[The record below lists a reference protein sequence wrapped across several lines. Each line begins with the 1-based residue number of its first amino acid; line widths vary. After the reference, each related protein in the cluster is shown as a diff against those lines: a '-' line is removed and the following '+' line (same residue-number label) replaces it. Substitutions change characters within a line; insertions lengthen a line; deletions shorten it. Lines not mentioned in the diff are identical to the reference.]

1 MIPCRYS
8 VAWEDDDY
16 LSAKQRSEA
25 LRAAEHLLRERLAT
39 ALDERQVPM
48 TRFLPLGTRGEPR
61 SVLLVANVSSS
72 TVEVKASLPDSFLVG
87 QLTTTVNRDVT
98 AGIAIYGITDG
109 DPVSLWTSS
118 RPTGPRSWLYRATR
132 KGLVQVTQAEFDAII
147 SNPPKEC
154 AAGLSLLI
162 RLALEEL
169 GESARARILAKI
181 ESARDGSLWERGLLN
196 IVRRSLNEEPP
207 TPRRPDLNR
216 AALPE
221 GSTILTRPN
230 RTPAVN

>member
-1 MIPCRYS
+1 MKPCHYS
-8 VAWEDDDY
+8 VAWEDDEY
-16 LSAKQRSEA
+16 LSPKQRSEA
-25 LRAAEHLLRERLAT
+25 LRAAEQLLQARLAT
-39 ALDERQVPM
+39 ALDETHVPM
-48 TRFLPLGTRGEPR
+48 TRLLALGTRAEPR
-61 SVLLVANVSSS
+61 SVLLVAQADSS
-72 TVEVKASLPDSFLVG
+72 TVKVNASLPASFLVG

-118 RPTGPRSWLYRATR
+118 CPTGPRSWLYRATR

-154 AAGLSLLI
+154 AEGMALLV

-169 GESARARILAKI
+169 GGSARARILSKI
-181 ESARDGSLWERGLLN
+181 ESTRDGSLWERGLLD
-196 IVRRSLNEEPP
+196 IVRRSLKQEPP
-207 TPRRPDLNR
+207 TPRHPDLNR

-221 GSTILTRPN
+221 GAILPRPN
-230 RTPAVN
+230 RNPALN